1 MAGKSPQQR
10 AAELIR
16 GTKLADVAVRRQLA
30 DGGIKA
36 IEASDD
42 PMIRL
47 ARLVDKP
54 ARKVRKVYE
63 QQVEEPQRWAY
74 GKLANVR
81 FAIFGTET
89 YPDATF
95 TLRLAFGLV
104 KGYRETVSRCP
115 PGRRSAGLIAAPR
128 STSSRSR
135 SRCRKAG
142 SITRAA

>member
-1 MAGKSPQQR
+1 MAGKSPEQR

-30 DGGIKA
+30 EGGIKA

-54 ARKVRKVYE
+54 ARKVRTIYE

-74 GKLANVR
+74 GKLANAR
-81 FAIFGTET
+81 FAH
-89 YPDATF
+89 
-95 TLRLAFGLV
+95 LRH
-104 KGYRETVSRCP
+104 RDVSR
-115 PGRRSAGLIAAPR
+115 RHVHAAAGVR
-128 STSSRSR
+128 
-135 SRCRKAG
+135 AG
-142 SITRAA
+142 EGLS